1 MHFSAENL
9 ELRKKFLTPELS
21 QKLASSP
28 EGSDPFTIG
37 KGELPRAFR
46 VGECTVVSPTET
58 EFQVLL
64 FWRDETRTEQREIT
78 VGAAKQNDK
87 WLIEKVPGTK

>member
-37 KGELPRAFR
+37 TGELPRAFR